1 MSFSDKH
8 LFFDLDRTLWDFEAN
23 SEAALKHILETENLV
38 EKTGSFEHFHEVYIQ
53 QNALLWKEYGEG
65 KITKESLRY
74 ERFRLTLHAFSIDD
88 EDLVHR
94 MGDAY
99 VEISPRQT
107 KLFPE
112 TIETLE
118 SLKKIGFNLHIIT
131 NGFQEVQFVKLENS
145 GIRNF
150 FDIIV
155 CSEFIGQNKPS
166 KAIFDFALE
175 NAGAKAEKSL
185 MIGDDYHA
193 DISGSINAGMQA
205 ILFDPYKSST
215 YNYEW
220 TIRELSEIP
229 SLAIRLLGT
238 K

>member
-1 MSFSDKH
+1 MAFLDKH
-8 LFFDLDRTLWDFEAN
+8 IFFDLDRTLWDFEAN
-23 SEAALKHILETENLV
+23 SEAALRHILATENLV
-38 EKTGSFEHFHEVYIQ
+38 EKTTSFEHFHEVYVQ
-53 QNALLWKEYGEG
+53 QNALLWREYGEG
-65 KITKESLRY
+65 KITKEALRY
-74 ERFRLTLHAFSIDD
+74 ERFRLTLHAFEIDD
-88 EDLVHR
+88 EALVHR

-131 NGFQEVQFVKLENS
+131 NGFQEVQFIKLENS
-145 GIRNF
+145 GIRTF
-150 FDIIV
+150 FNIIV
-155 CSEFIGQNKPS
+155 CSEFVGQNKPS

-185 MIGDDYHA
+185 MIGDDYRA
-193 DISGSINAGMQA
+193 DVSGAINAGMQA
-205 ILFDPYKSST
+205 IFFDPNTEST

-220 TIRELSEIP
+220 TVKELREIP
-229 SLAIRLLGT
+229 ELAIRLLGT

>member
-1 MSFSDKH
+1 MAFSDKH
-8 LFFDLDRTLWDFEAN
+8 IFFDLDRTLWDFEAN
-23 SEAALKHILETENLV
+23 SEAALRQILATENLI
-38 EKTGSFEHFHEVYIQ
+38 EKTTSFEHFHEVYVQ
-53 QNALLWKEYGEG
+53 QNALLWREYGEG
-65 KITKESLRY
+65 KITKEALRY
-74 ERFRLTLHAFSIDD
+74 ERFRLTLHAFEIDD
-88 EDLVHR
+88 EALVHR

-131 NGFQEVQFVKLENS
+131 NGFQEVQFIKLENS
-145 GIRNF
+145 GIRTF

-155 CSEFIGQNKPS
+155 CSEFVGQNKPS
-166 KAIFDFALE
+166 KAIFDFALK

-193 DISGSINAGMQA
+193 DVSGAINAGMQA
-205 ILFDPYKSST
+205 IFFDPSEESK

-220 TIRELSEIP
+220 TVKELREIP
-229 SLAIRLLGT
+229 ELAIRLLGT